1 MADDLDRRL
10 RRLDDMPAPDLWP
23 RVGTE
28 PGRPPVRVSPV
39 RRVAVAVTAL
49 ALATAAF
56 AFLATTFRGGQ
67 SDTASSPGPSGV
79 VTEPTARLLVQEGGP
94 SGDAALLSGP
104 LAVRHGCV
112 GVAEGDSFTYLI
124 WPVGSSLVEVDA
136 GLAVTDGAGAVVA
149 SIGDTIRMGG
159 GVNFLPRA
167 EEAVVGGIPPACQEP
182 GEHYWYVGV
191 IEDVQP
197 TPSASV
203 DTPPC
208 AGANDSVPNL
218 PTVDP
223 QSGSVGSTVS
233 IRIPISY
240 VGQAGQE
247 VGFDGT
253 ADVWWN
259 ISWNTWEEVLTKE
272 GPTPVVAGSSPAKL
286 LSIPSDN
293 TCELDGTFTVPSDA
307 KPGRYP
313 VIVVG
318 VSSDGASA
326 LSGPELSFVV
336 TA

>member
-10 RRLDDMPAPDLWP
+10 RRLDDMPAPDLWS

-49 ALATAAF
+49 ALATATF
-56 AFLATTFRGGQ
+56 AFLATTFGSGRN
-67 SDTASSPGPSGV
+67 TASSPGPSGV
-79 VTEPTARLLVQEGGP
+79 VTKPTARLLVQEGGP
-94 SGDAALLSGP
+94 SGDAALLSGA

-124 WPVGSSLVEVDA
+124 WPAGSSLVEVDA
-136 GLAVTDGAGAVVA
+136 GLAVTDGLGAVVA
-149 SIGDTIRMGG
+149 SIGDTISMGG
-159 GVNFLPRA
+159 GVDFLPRA

-191 IEDVQP
+191 IDIQP
-197 TPSASV
+197 TPGASV

-233 IRIPISY
+233 ILIPIIN

-286 LSIPSDN
+286 LSMPSDN

-313 VIVVG
+313 VVVVG

-336 TA
+336 KA